1 MIGRR
6 RQTRDDRVLYL
17 VASRCLDYPTPEF
30 VESLPTC
37 AAALAEQGD
46 STPVVLLRQL
56 VSELSSR
63 SLPDLQRGYID
74 TFDFSAKHS
83 LYLSYWSDGDTR
95 RRGEALARFKAVYR
109 RAGAVVDTHGELPD
123 YLPLL
128 LEFTARVD
136 PEAGRGL
143 LAEYRP
149 GLELLRKSLQ
159 DKRNPHAEAVAA
171 VCATL
176 PAGPAADAFAPP
188 ATELVGLTGY
198 HHQGRP

>member
-6 RQTRDDRVLYL
+6 RQSRDDRVLYL
-17 VASRCLDYPTPEF
+17 AASRCLDYPTPEF
-30 VESLPTC
+30 VESLPAC

-46 STPVVLLRQL
+46 STPVVLLREL
-56 VSELSSR
+56 VSQLGAR

-109 RAGAVVDTHGELPD
+109 QGGAVIDTHGELPD

-128 LEFTARVD
+128 LEFTARAD
-136 PEAGRGL
+136 LDAGRAL
-143 LAEYRP
+143 LAEYRL
-149 GLELLRKSLQ
+149 GLDLLRKSLQ
-159 DKRNPHAEAVAA
+159 DRRNPYADGIAA
-171 VCATL
+171 VCETL
-176 PAGPAADAFAPP
+176 PASQAAEAAAPP
-188 ATELVGLTGY
+188 PIELVGLTGY
-198 HHQGRP
+198 QGRP

>member
-1 MIGRR
+1 MRIRR

-17 VASRCLDYPTPEF
+17 VASRCLDYPTPAF

-46 STPVVLLRQL
+46 SAPVVLLQELVNQL
-56 VSELSSR
+56 GSR
-63 SLPDLQRGYID
+63 SQADLQRGYID
-74 TFDFSAKHS
+74 TFDFSAKHA

-109 RAGAVVDTHGELPD
+109 EAGAVIDAHGELPD
-123 YLPLL
+123 YLPML

-136 PEAGRGL
+136 LDAGRGL

-159 DKRNPHAEAVAA
+159 DKRSPYVGGVAA

-176 PAGPAADAFAPP
+176 PAALAIETADPPP
-188 ATELVGLTGY
+188 AELVGLTGY
-198 HHQGRP
+198 QGRP